1 MEARVFKDGVY
12 GRLAGVAAAMGS
24 PKRIELI
31 ELLAQAERTVEWLAQ
46 ATGMSVANTSRHLQ
60 VLRAAHLV
68 ASRRDGSFARYRLA
82 GPGVEALLDAVRRV
96 AEAQDAEVERL
107 VRSYF
112 GDRSELEALAPDDLV
127 ERVRGG
133 DVVLVDVRPAE
144 EFAAGHLPGAIS
156 VPVDRLDELGPGLP
170 VDRPVLAYCRGPYC
184 VFADRAVAWLR
195 QAGHEAR
202 RLSIGLP
209 EWRAAGREV
218 ES

>member
-1 MEARVFKDGVY
+1 MEARTFKDGVY
-12 GRLAGVAAAMGS
+12 GRLAAVAAAMGS

-68 ASRRDGSFARYRLA
+68 TSRREGSFAHYRLA
-82 GPGVEALLDAVRRV
+82 GPDVAVLLDTVRRV

-112 GDRSELEALAPDDLV
+112 GDRSELDAVEPADLV
-127 ERVRGG
+127 ERVRNGE
-133 DVVLVDVRPAE
+133 VVLVDVRPAE

-156 VPVDRLDELGPGLP
+156 VPVDRIAELGPDLP
-170 VDRPVLAYCRGPYC
+170 ADRPVLAYCRGPYC
-184 VFADRAVAWLR
+184 VFAHGAVGWLR
-195 QAGHEAR
+195 EAGRDAR

-209 EWRAAGREV
+209 EWRAAGGEV
-218 ES
+218 EA